1 MKQAI
6 LKFMTRKWNIFKD
19 QLNENYGAGNK
30 IIYSTEV
37 LKSNFYNY
45 DASCMVVRDDIA
57 IKKRKLVT

>member
-6 LKFMTRKWNIFKD
+6 LKFVTRKWNIFKD

-45 DASCMVVRDDIA
+45 DDACIVVRDDIA
-57 IKKRKLVT
+57 IKKRNLVT